1 MSSGG
6 YLFTYLSYLFI
17 YYVFITIVPIRC
29 DNGFFF
35 FNPFL
40 SNSVACGSGLSM
52 VIVDRTNA
60 GDRLDQ
66 VSIQNNFTI
75 MYWNFKVLFV
85 FMVLLQMYVLIVMH
99 VHSST
104 VQPQYL

>member
-1 MSSGG
+1 MWQWIS
-6 YLFTYLSYLFI
+6 
-17 YYVFITIVPIRC
+17 
-29 DNGFFF
+29 FFS
-35 FNPFL
+35 FNTLL

-75 MYWNFKVLFV
+75 LYWNFKVLFV
-85 FMVLLQMYVLIVMH
+85 SMVLLQMYVLIVMH

>member
-1 MSSGG
+1 MD
-6 YLFTYLSYLFI
+6 F
-17 YYVFITIVPIRC
+17 
-29 DNGFFF
+29 FFF
-35 FNPFL
+35 FNPLL

-75 MYWNFKVLFV
+75 LYWNFKVLFV
-85 FMVLLQMYVLIVMH
+85 SMVLLQMYVLIVMH

>member
-1 MSSGG
+1 
-6 YLFTYLSYLFI
+6 
-17 YYVFITIVPIRC
+17 
-29 DNGFFF
+29 
-35 FNPFL
+35 
-40 SNSVACGSGLSM
+40 M

-99 VHSST
+99 IHSST